1 MSKLPDDSRMLI
13 ACHDC
18 DLLQHLPA
26 GAGRGRVRCVRCDCV
41 LDYQGREAITAPLAL
56 ALAALVLLIVSNIFP
71 LLEFSIQGQRDV
83 TYLLAGIR
91 ALFDEGMALL
101 AAVVLLTTLIA
112 PALHIG
118 LLIYLYLPL
127 SLRRRP
133 LGFPLALRLAQ
144 NVLPW
149 SMLEIFLLGVL
160 VAAVKLA
167 EQATIVAGPA
177 AWALGGL
184 VVVLAAASAQVHPQ
198 RLWRHVE

>member
-1 MSKLPDDSRMLI
+1 
-13 ACHDC
+13 
-18 DLLQHLPA
+18 
-26 GAGRGRVRCVRCDCV
+26 V

-91 ALFDEGMALL
+91 ALFDEGMPLL